1 LRQHIKEAPL
11 MLTVHHLNESRSH
24 RILWL
29 LEELGLPYAV
39 RRYARDPKTR
49 LAPPEL
55 AAVSPLGKAPALQLE
70 DGRVLIESGAII
82 ETMIRRHAEGRLSP
96 VPDSPD
102 YDTYIQWLHYAEGS
116 AMLPLMLNLYAGRLG
131 EASAPLMPRISAEIA
146 NHLGYLDRSLRGRA
160 WLLGDGLTGADIQMS
175 FVAELAGVQGQRAAY
190 PALDAWIRALQQ
202 RPAYRR
208 AVEKGGEYGL
218 GC

>member
-1 LRQHIKEAPL
+1 
-11 MLTVHHLNESRSH
+11 MLTVHHLNDSRSH

-29 LEELGLPYAV
+29 LEELGLPYEL
-39 RRYARDPKTR
+39 RRYQRDPKTR

-82 ETMIRRHAEGRLSP
+82 ETVIRHHGEGRLSP
-96 VPDSPD
+96 PPGGADHD
-102 YDTYIQWLHYAEGS
+102 RYIQWLHYAEGS
-116 AMLPLMLNLYAGRLG
+116 AMLPLMLALYAGRLG
-131 EASAPLMPRISAEIA
+131 EAAAPLLPRIESEIA
-146 NHLGYLDRSLRGRA
+146 NHLGYLDRSLQGRA
-160 WLLGDGLTGADIQMS
+160 WLVGEGLTGADIQMS
-175 FVAELAGVQGQRAAY
+175 FVAELAGTLGKRAAY

-208 AVEKGGEYGL
+208 AVERGGAYAL
-218 GC
+218 GR